1 MKKIS
6 KLFSAAAATLL
17 AVIMSAVTAAA
28 ADDDICLFEGEGRSN
43 GKWGQAYSLNIRA
56 NDKYAQLMTML
67 SENSKIYVDFT
78 LEGTPAPNTYG
89 IEFILQKWE
98 KQGGDSVWAQT
109 PPIDVT
115 DGVATFDYASLAKT
129 FGSDDLSAVDQI
141 YVGDTNAVIKVT
153 RVVFDIYGDGINGE
167 TVDVPEVGAVLAPPE
182 TTAADTAE
190 ETTAAAVDDKA
201 EETAAAGHE
210 SMTEESTTPGAAE
223 QTEETT
229 SGNEEKGSSL
239 STEAIVVIVIIAVT
253 FVAAVIIVV
262 IDRTRKK
269 YY

>member
-1 MKKIS
+1 MRKIS

-56 NDKYAQLMTML
+56 NEKYAQLMTML
-67 SENSKIYVDFT
+67 SGNSKIYVNFSI
-78 LEGTPAPNTYG
+78 EGTPAPNTYG

-98 KQGGDSVWAQT
+98 KQGEASVWAQT

-167 TVDVPEVGAVLAPPE
+167 TVDVPEVGEVLSPPQ
-182 TTAADTAE
+182 TTAADTSA
-190 ETTAAAVDDKA
+190 ETTSADLDDKA
-201 EETAAAGHE
+201 EETAAANQE
-210 SMTEESTTPGAAE
+210 SMTEESTAPQSAE

-229 SGNEEKGSSL
+229 AESKEKGSSL
-239 STEAIVVIVIIAVT
+239 STEAIAVMVIIAVT

>member
-1 MKKIS
+1 MRKIS
-6 KLFSAAAATLL
+6 KWFSAAAAIIT
-17 AVIMSAVTAAA
+17 AFIMSAVTAAA

-67 SENSKIYVDFT
+67 NENSKIYVDFS
-78 LEGTPAPNTYG
+78 LEGTPSPNTQG

-115 DGVATFDYASLAKT
+115 DGVATFDYASLVKT
-129 FGSDDLSAVDQI
+129 FGSDDLSGVDQI
-141 YVGDTNAVIKVT
+141 YIGDTHAVIKVT
-153 RVVFDIYGDGINGE
+153 RVVFDIYGDGINGD
-167 TVDVPEVGAVLAPPE
+167 TADVPEVGAVLAPPE
-182 TTAADTAE
+182 TTAEETSAADLDDKPE
-190 ETTAAAVDDKA
+190 ETTAAADEKI
-201 EETAAAGHE
+201 
-210 SMTEESTTPGAAE
+210 TEESATPKASE

-229 SGNEEKGSSL
+229 AVSEEKNGSL
-239 STEAIVVIVIIAVT
+239 TTEAVVVIVIISVT
-253 FVAAVIIVV
+253 FVAAVIIVI